1 MECVLS
7 ILCLHDGN
15 NINYNTIM
23 IIPMKSLLLIIL
35 IKTKLYQKYINEN
48 KKIGLQM
55 QT

>member
-23 IIPMKSLLLIIL
+23 IIPMKSLLLIL
-35 IKTKLYQKYINEN
+35 IKTKLYKKYINEN